1 MYLIVHTHYIQ
12 ISNREIVMI
21 FSRAKNIRDKTSK
34 RDESHAWRED
44 GIWCGILQFVK
55 NESIFKKYQF
65 DQNL

>member
-1 MYLIVHTHYIQ
+1 
-12 ISNREIVMI
+12 MI